1 MASPGYVLGC
11 AVLVLATSAKAVGD
25 EDLPSKLRTACEKFT
40 ERQQLAASYG
50 ARGEIA
56 LKQLEMER
64 YRADLVETI
73 RNMQIEVD
81 SWRLP
86 LNRLNSIQ
94 AGFYQELQQHRRQL
108 TEVDRALEE
117 LRLRWKDLNELAIR
131 QAEAEGKRVKPLDR
145 DGLLRELQRVDRE
158 TYSAF
163 ATAKQSLIE
172 AASSGSAGRT
182 DVLRSAMAEAGQASS
197 SIASPGAQD
206 DFLRAF
212 TEYCGG
218 KRFFGK
224 GGMGRPARGSSVR
237 KSRR

>member
-1 MASPGYVLGC
+1 MGC
-11 AVLVLATSAKAVGD
+11 ALLVLATGPVAAGD

-64 YRADLVETI
+64 YRADLLETI

-94 AGFYQELQQHRRQL
+94 AGFYQELQQYRRQL

-145 DGLLRELQRVDRE
+145 GGLLRELQRVDRE
-158 TYSAF
+158 TLSAF
-163 ATAKQSLIE
+163 ATAKEALIE
-172 AASSGSAGRT
+172 ATSSRSGSRG
-182 DVLRSAMAEAGQASS
+182 DILRSAMAQAGQASTPV
-197 SIASPGAQD
+197 ASPSAQD

-224 GGMGRPARGSSVR
+224 GGTGRPARGNSVR
-237 KSRR
+237 KARR